1 MENILEDHM
10 NCKKCEKYEW
20 PDWQQAKIYTNK
32 YGKEFTDKDGKDA
45 CVFHAACNQKNEII
59 DQFNNDVFDLIRR
72 IPKEKEKCY
81 LNGTEFPG
89 DIDFGVFK
97 KGSPLPNISFNYA
110 EFWGE
115 SVFKDIRFGEAVS
128 FYWTHFHKKAD
139 FSKVKFEGD
148 ASFIETIFAQ
158 EIEFEKATFEK
169 ITIFDG
175 CKFNKQASFFSYP
188 SYQGFTLH

>member
-97 KGSPLPNISFNYA
+97 KGSPLPNILFQLR
-110 EFWGE
+110 GILGGIGLQRHQ
-115 SVFKDIRFGEAVS
+115 IRRGC
-128 FYWTHFHKKAD
+128 
-139 FSKVKFEGD
+139 
-148 ASFIETIFAQ
+148 IFLLD
-158 EIEFEKATFEK
+158 TF
-169 ITIFDG
+169 
-175 CKFNKQASFFSYP
+175 P
-188 SYQGFTLH
+188 